1 MKRAQ
6 QAKWALLTGCMA
18 LNFSSCSSCSRS
30 LPADG
35 AARPAVCLVVI
46 LAKPGVLF

>member
-30 LPADG
+30 LSADG
-35 AARPAVCLVVI
+35 AALAVI